1 MPALFHSVNGY
12 CVTVSTPGLHRVCT
26 LDTGVKGRKSENMA
40 DYMAEKEKEP
50 GHFSIASSFINSDS
64 DSF

>member
-1 MPALFHSVNGY
+1 
-12 CVTVSTPGLHRVCT
+12 
-26 LDTGVKGRKSENMA
+26 MA